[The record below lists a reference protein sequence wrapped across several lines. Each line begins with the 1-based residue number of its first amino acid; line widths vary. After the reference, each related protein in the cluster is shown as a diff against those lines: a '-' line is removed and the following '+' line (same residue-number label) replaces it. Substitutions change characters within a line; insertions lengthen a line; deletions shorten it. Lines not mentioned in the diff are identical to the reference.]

1 MRAKAPELRPPDGRG
16 AGRRKGA
23 EEWFCGKVEKIL
35 KKQLDNI
42 CSGGLN
48 ARSFHIGA
56 GRREGAELVW
66 CGEAILK
73 KNRKKD
79 KKEA

>member
-1 MRAKAPELRPPDGRG
+1 MRKLHNSTFRYIVRN
-16 AGRRKGA
+16 K
-23 EEWFCGKVEKIL
+23 KITFF
-35 KKQLDNI
+35 KNVLDNI
-42 CSGGLN
+42 GIGGLN

>member
-1 MRAKAPELRPPDGRG
+1 M
-16 AGRRKGA
+16 
-23 EEWFCGKVEKIL
+23 
-35 KKQLDNI
+35 LDNI

-66 CGEAILK
+66 CGESILK
-73 KNRKKD
+73 KIEKKIKKKLD
-79 KKEA
+79 KGRGV